1 MALRFRLDALL
12 AESGISQ
19 RQLAI
24 KSGVSPTAV
33 NLMANNKMAQVAFHT
48 LERLA
53 KALSTSKR
61 KVRPLE
67 LLADE

>member
-53 KALSTSKR
+53 KGLSTPRR
-61 KVRPLE
+61 KVRPMD
-67 LLADE
+67 LLTDD